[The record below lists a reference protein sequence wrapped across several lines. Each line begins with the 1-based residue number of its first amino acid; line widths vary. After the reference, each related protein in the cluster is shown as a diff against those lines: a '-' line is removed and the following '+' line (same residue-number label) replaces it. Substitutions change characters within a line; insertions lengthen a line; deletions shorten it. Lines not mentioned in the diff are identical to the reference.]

1 MQINLQAKNME
12 ITEAI
17 HDYIEKRVTNLGKVL
32 SQIEDKG
39 GEVKVGFNISKTTN
53 HHKGGEFFH
62 ADCSIHTK
70 DGNFFSS
77 TDKEDLYEAI
87 DTVKENLFTEI
98 SKNKD
103 RRQTLFKRGGTS
115 IKKMMRGISK
125 RNPFN

>member
-70 DGNFFSS
+70 
-77 TDKEDLYEAI
+77 A
-87 DTVKENLFTEI
+87 EI
-98 SKNKD
+98 SFRVRTKK
-103 RRQTLFKRGGTS
+103 TYMKLS
-115 IKKMMRGISK
+115 IQ
-125 RNPFN
+125 